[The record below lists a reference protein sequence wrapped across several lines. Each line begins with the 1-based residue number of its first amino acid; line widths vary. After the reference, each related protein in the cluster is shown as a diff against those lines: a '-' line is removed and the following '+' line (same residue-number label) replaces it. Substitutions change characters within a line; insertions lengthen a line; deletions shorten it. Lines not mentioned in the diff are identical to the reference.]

1 LDDFNLIIFLWR
13 TSFVI
18 SILTFIIGLLHRSW
32 LFMLIST
39 VTFLPVA
46 YYFLGALNAWRLVG
60 YIPILLFSLTVLFWF
75 LKKRNKSGEK
85 IKRQDLPLQQKYL
98 NR

>member
-1 LDDFNLIIFLWR
+1 MDDFNLIIFLWR

-39 VTFLPVA
+39 VC
-46 YYFLGALNAWRLVG
+46 NAPLC
-60 YIPILLFSLTVLFWF
+60 
-75 LKKRNKSGEK
+75 
-85 IKRQDLPLQQKYL
+85 QDT
-98 NR
+98 N